1 MNYELVDTIIKTLT
15 INICAIYIL
24 INIIKHDETCT
35 VISTALTLAIAFI
48 FSIILIILKTIHIP
62 ILFIV
67 LIYLLYPIIFC
78 KLYRIR
84 FGFVMISSL
93 LSFAISF
100 IIFFFSVFII
110 FTIIHIFK
118 IVNFDNPVNFI
129 LISCLSCLTTRLLF
143 NLKKFKNGF
152 PFLRTN
158 YEYIEFLL
166 LFFSIIVVSF
176 YVSFGKAQQTQTD
189 YLFVILI
196 ILTLLAIPILYR
208 TFTLYHKQKPQTQAL
223 KDYEQQLSE
232 TKQKLSTAL
241 EEKQLLIKSNHE
253 FHHRQEALMKKL
265 DNLATQYSLGTN
277 TEFGEDYGNLLSRI
291 NNLTSEYVE
300 KTKSVQNLP
309 KTNIEEIDDM
319 LEYMKS
325 ECNTNHIEFNITIDC
340 DINYIIDN
348 FITKSQLETLLGDLI
363 RNSIIAINHSN
374 EPYRSIMLVFGIR
387 DSFYELCIYDSGI
400 PFEVETLVNFGI
412 KPASTHTDEGGTG
425 IGLLTTFETI
435 NSSNASLIIDENT
448 HTNYTKSIKIK
459 FDKKHEYIICTNRSA
474 EITEKNTENRNILL
488 RS

>member
-143 NLKKFKNGF
+143 NLKKVQEWF
-152 PFLRTN
+152 PIFA
-158 YEYIEFLL
+158 Y
-166 LFFSIIVVSF
+166 
-176 YVSFGKAQQTQTD
+176 
-189 YLFVILI
+189 
-196 ILTLLAIPILYR
+196 
-208 TFTLYHKQKPQTQAL
+208 
-223 KDYEQQLSE
+223 
-232 TKQKLSTAL
+232 KL
-241 EEKQLLIKSNHE
+241 
-253 FHHRQEALMKKL
+253 
-265 DNLATQYSLGTN
+265 
-277 TEFGEDYGNLLSRI
+277 
-291 NNLTSEYVE
+291 
-300 KTKSVQNLP
+300 
-309 KTNIEEIDDM
+309 
-319 LEYMKS
+319 
-325 ECNTNHIEFNITIDC
+325 
-340 DINYIIDN
+340 
-348 FITKSQLETLLGDLI
+348 
-363 RNSIIAINHSN
+363 
-374 EPYRSIMLVFGIR
+374 
-387 DSFYELCIYDSGI
+387 
-400 PFEVETLVNFGI
+400 
-412 KPASTHTDEGGTG
+412 
-425 IGLLTTFETI
+425 
-435 NSSNASLIIDENT
+435 
-448 HTNYTKSIKIK
+448 
-459 FDKKHEYIICTNRSA
+459 
-474 EITEKNTENRNILL
+474 
-488 RS
+488 